1 MTTIDFML
9 EALNRLPEEDKKW
22 LEVKRALRPN
32 ASERDIKRA
41 YTRRCPEAK
50 NPDLV
55 AWLIFESTQAQIG
68 RINRDIEEYWN
79 NSDLGL
85 FGTAQAASEQDKADF
100 ETYKKSAEETLN
112 RLSKILSKNK
122 KGWERWREFTGA
134 SIYRK

>member
-1 MTTIDFML
+1 MATVELML
-9 EALNRLPEEDKKW
+9 EALNRLPEEDKRW

-41 YTRRCPEAK
+41 YTRRCPEVK
-50 NPDLV
+50 DPDLV
-55 AWLIFESTQAQIG
+55 AWQAFESAQAQIG

-85 FGTAQAASEQDKADF
+85 FGAAQAASEQDKADF

-112 RLSKILSKNK
+112 ELSKILSENK
-122 KGWERWREFTGA
+122 EGWERWREFTGA

>member
-1 MTTIDFML
+1 MSRS
-9 EALNRLPEEDKKW
+9 E
-22 LEVKRALRPN
+22 ALRPN

-55 AWLIFESTQAQIG
+55 AQQIFESTQAQIG

-85 FGTAQAASEQDKADF
+85 FGTAQAVSEQDKADF